1 MEEAQEKSKQIR
13 RSKEDIQQLVLV
25 WQQSG
30 KSKSLF
36 CKENQLNYL
45 TFMSWTNPPKKKK
58 HKVKSPAITGFIPL
72 EIKNKGSEFFV
83 EVHLL
88 NGNKISFY
96 EPVAVEYLRSLVR

>member
-1 MEEAQEKSKQIR
+1 MENKEEQPLPIR
-13 RSKEDIQQLVLV
+13 RSKEEIQTLVLA

-58 HKVKSPAITGFIPL
+58 HKVKSPPTSGFIPL
-72 EIKNKGSEFFV
+72 QINNKRLEFFV

-88 NGNKISFY
+88 NGNKISFH
-96 EPVAVEYLRSLVR
+96 ESVTAEYLRSLVR

>member
-1 MEEAQEKSKQIR
+1 MEECTRKVKKIR
-13 RSKEDIQQLVLV
+13 RSKEDIQNLVLA

-58 HKVKSPAITGFIPL
+58 HKVKSPATTGFIPL
-72 EIKNKGSEFFV
+72 EIKNKVSEFFV